1 MAGWACALATKEP
14 GPKFGLR
21 PFHDVVLK
29 DGAVPLDV
37 QEENVR
43 AWMAAK
49 TRADTV
55 LRR

>member
-1 MAGWACALATKEP
+1 VAGWACALATKEP